1 MNMSNKN
8 IFQRVAAITAELG
21 AIAKDLTVGEGDKA
35 YSATSEA
42 TILAAVKPLEE
53 KHGVFSYAVSRTLD
67 QKIVEKPYM
76 WNGEQRLVRLVMAT
90 VTEVYRFVNVAEP
103 TDCLETVSF
112 GTGMDSGDKAPGKA
126 MTYADKYAL
135 MKTYKISTGIAN
147 DPDSIPSPDEGV
159 AFVETNPLIPSS
171 KNNPMIPATSPAAST
186 PVTQPTQAPAKA
198 AANMQMSL
206 DAARQVIVP
215 FGNYAKKTLGELMTI
230 DRSLVEFYASDRF
243 SRRDTYTQLHEAAQ
257 VITQSKAG

>member
-1 MNMSNKN
+1 MSNKN

-90 VTEVYRFVNVAEP
+90 VTEVYRFVNVDEP

-171 KNNPMIPATSPAAST
+171 KNSQIYFRLNLRPM
-186 PVTQPTQAPAKA
+186 
-198 AANMQMSL
+198 L
-206 DAARQVIVP
+206 FR
-215 FGNYAKKTLGELMTI
+215 
-230 DRSLVEFYASDRF
+230 
-243 SRRDTYTQLHEAAQ
+243 
-257 VITQSKAG
+257 

>member
-1 MNMSNKN
+1 M
-8 IFQRVAAITAELG
+8 
-21 AIAKDLTVGEGDKA
+21 
-35 YSATSEA
+35 
-42 TILAAVKPLEE
+42 
-53 KHGVFSYAVSRTLD
+53 
-67 QKIVEKPYM
+67 
-76 WNGEQRLVRLVMAT
+76 VRLVMAT

-243 SRRDTYTQLHEAAQ
+243 SRRDTYPQLHEAAQ

>member
-90 VTEVYRFVNVAEP
+90 VTEVYRFVNVDEP

-147 DPDSIPSPDEGV
+147 DP
-159 AFVETNPLIPSS
+159 ETNPLIPSS

-243 SRRDTYTQLHEAAQ
+243 SRRDTYPQLHEAAQ

>member
-90 VTEVYRFVNVAEP
+90 VTEVYRFVNVDEP

-186 PVTQPTQAPAKA
+186 PVTQPTQAPA
-198 AANMQMSL
+198 
-206 DAARQVIVP
+206 QVIVP

-243 SRRDTYTQLHEAAQ
+243 SRRDTYPQLHEAAQ

>member
-1 MNMSNKN
+1 MSNKN

-67 QKIVEKPYM
+67 QKIV
-76 WNGEQRLVRLVMAT
+76 RLVMAT
-90 VTEVYRFVNVAEP
+90 VTEVYRFVNVDEP

-243 SRRDTYTQLHEAAQ
+243 SRRDTYPQLHEAAQ

>member
-1 MNMSNKN
+1 MSNKN

-90 VTEVYRFVNVAEP
+90 VTEVYRFVNVDEP
-103 TDCLETVSF
+103 TDCLAEAS
-112 GTGMDSGDKAPGKA
+112 GKA

-243 SRRDTYTQLHEAAQ
+243 SRRDTYPQLHEAAQ

>member
-1 MNMSNKN
+1 MSNKN

-42 TILAAVKPLEE
+42 
-53 KHGVFSYAVSRTLD
+53 
-67 QKIVEKPYM
+67 
-76 WNGEQRLVRLVMAT
+76 
-90 VTEVYRFVNVAEP
+90 
-103 TDCLETVSF
+103 
-112 GTGMDSGDKAPGKA
+112 KAPGKA

-243 SRRDTYTQLHEAAQ
+243 SRRDTYPQLHEAAQ